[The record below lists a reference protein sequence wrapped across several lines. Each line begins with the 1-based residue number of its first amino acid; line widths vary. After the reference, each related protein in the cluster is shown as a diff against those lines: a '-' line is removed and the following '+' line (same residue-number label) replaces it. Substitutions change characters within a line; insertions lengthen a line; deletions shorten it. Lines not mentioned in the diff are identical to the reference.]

1 MMAITHP
8 VATDPHPASTTVI
21 PIAEVLATIGVGKAH
36 RVIHP
41 VIHPVMLDM
50 AIADTGMMDS
60 DICRT
65 GLMMVGEERGVSR
78 VCLVPE
84 MLAWQPL
91 ILRPRML

>member
-1 MMAITHP
+1 M
-8 VATDPHPASTTVI
+8 VASHTAAAAVNKNIRCKPDEVI
-21 PIAEVLATIGVGKAH
+21 
-36 RVIHP
+36 R
-41 VIHPVMLDM
+41 

>member
-8 VATDPHPASTTVI
+8 VATDPHPASTMVI
-21 PIAEVLATIGVGKAH
+21 PIAEVLATIGVGKAP
-36 RVIHP
+36 R

-84 MLAWQPL
+84 MLARQPL